1 MDSHGAPSPAS
12 GAPSPGRADAGP
24 PIAGGQETPLAA
36 SEATILDALGD
47 AIHVIDTDYR
57 VIFANAALK
66 RWGAAL
72 GMVPDPTGA
81 RLQNAYPLL
90 AEDVFAEY
98 EQVFATQQPMVTHET
113 IIVDGVELTAETR
126 KIPIIEDEAVVRIV
140 TVIRDITEQKRQETG
155 LRESE
160 QRLRAFFESSADAIV
175 VMDLDGIITDCNEA
189 ALRMYGYASREN
201 VVGLNCIDFA
211 APEVRA
217 ELIEG
222 IARTIRD
229 GADRRAE
236 HTFQRIDG
244 TQFPTH
250 VSANVI
256 RDAAGVPV
264 GLIANIRDITESKQ
278 AEEALR
284 ESEARLQSIFTSS
297 PDAMLVYDTNGV
309 IALAN
314 PAAER
319 MYGYGSGAMTGL
331 QIRRVIHPDYHP
343 VYDEFVTQVLA
354 TGEFTTESVDVRTDG
369 TSVAI
374 EVRGSALTYRG
385 EPHLISVIRDIT
397 DRKRA
402 EDALRESEAR
412 MRAIFETSADAVFVV
427 DPDGTLVL
435 TNPATERMHGYEP
448 GEMIGLKG
456 PDFVHPDSL
465 HVFETFVTE
474 LPHRGQIEL
483 EAVDIRKDGSSLDI
497 EVRGSTFLYDGQEL
511 LLGLVRDVTDRKQ
524 AEEALRESEAR
535 MRAIFDTSADAMV
548 VYSTE
553 GSVVLANPAAERM
566 YGYTPGAMVGVH
578 SRAIVHPDHY
588 HVFEA
593 FIERL
598 RDTGEFTAE
607 SADMRTDGSVFD
619 VEVRGSLFQYQGE
632 SHFLAIVRDVTDRK
646 RAEEALRLQR
656 DLAMALSASSNLP
669 EAAELLLQAALSLES
684 IDAGGLYM
692 VDSSDGSLYL
702 AAHSGISTDF
712 ASLVSRYA
720 PDAAETCEVMA
731 GEPLYAPYAELSP
744 GADLDGRRDAGVR
757 SLAVIPISCRGRVIA
772 SLNVGSRADTEIP
785 EATRKSLEAIAAQ
798 AGTVLARVDA
808 EEAVREREQRLDLAL
823 HGGDLGTWDWDVR
836 SDRVTIDT
844 RWLAARGYLA
854 DGDGLQLRDIVELT
868 HPDDAGPSG
877 AALRAH
883 LQGDTPFYEAEFRI
897 RDRAGAWMWV
907 LARGRVI
914 ERDDVGKPVR
924 VCGTYVD
931 ISEQKRLEEHLLQ
944 STKMEAIGRLAG
956 GVAHDFNNILTAI
969 SGYTEFAIE
978 QLERGSPAHADL
990 EQVAKAAV
998 KASALTRQLLAFSR
1012 QQVTEPRAVN
1022 LNAVVR
1028 DMEKML
1034 RRVIGE
1040 DLDLSTS
1047 LAADIGCIW
1056 ADLGQI
1062 EQVIMN
1068 LCVNARDAM
1077 PDGGRLT
1084 LRTRNSLMQP
1094 ESADRPPG
1102 LQPGQYVC
1110 LDVIDT
1116 GTGMDAG
1123 TLARIYEP
1131 FFTTKRPG
1139 EGTGLGLATV
1149 YGIVQQVSGHIEC
1162 RSQPGRGTQFTV
1174 YLPLHAEGGGDADG
1188 QGEPAHAAGG
1198 RERLL
1203 LVEDDEVVRDFAA
1216 EALRRQGYE
1225 VVEAAGPLEAL
1236 AIAEGIGERLAGLV
1250 TDVIM
1255 PDMTGAELADTLTAL
1270 YPQLAVLYVSG
1281 YAASAIEEENLIG
1294 PGTSFL
1300 SKPFSVRALA
1310 DKVREVLDGRTGTT
1324 SEHGVGDT

>member
-1 MDSHGAPSPAS
+1 MDTHGAPSPPS
-12 GAPSPGRADAGP
+12 GAPSPGPADAGT
-24 PIAGGQETPLAA
+24 PIAGWREASLGA

-66 RWGAAL
+66 AWCAAL
-72 GMVPDPTGA
+72 GMAPDPTGA
-81 RLQNAYPLL
+81 RLRDVYPVL
-90 AEDVFAEY
+90 AEDIFAEY

-126 KIPIIEDEAVVRIV
+126 KIPVIEDETVVRIV
-140 TVIRDITEQKRQETG
+140 TVIRDATEQKQRQTE
-155 LRESE
+155 LRQSE
-160 QRLRAFFESSADAIV
+160 QRLRTFFESSADAIV
-175 VMDLDGIITDCNEA
+175 VMDLDGIITDCNKA

-211 APEVRA
+211 APEGRA
-217 ELIEG
+217 ELIDG

-256 RDAAGVPV
+256 RDAGGEPL
-264 GLIANIRDITESKQ
+264 GLIATIRDITESKQ
-278 AEEALR
+278 AE
-284 ESEARLQSIFTSS
+284 
-297 PDAMLVYDTNGV
+297 
-309 IALAN
+309 
-314 PAAER
+314 AE
-319 MYGYGSGAMTGL
+319 MA
-331 QIRRVIHPDYHP
+331 
-343 VYDEFVTQVLA
+343 
-354 TGEFTTESVDVRTDG
+354 
-369 TSVAI
+369 
-374 EVRGSALTYRG
+374 
-385 EPHLISVIRDIT
+385 
-397 DRKRA
+397 
-402 EDALRESEAR
+402 ESEAR
-412 MRAIFETSADAVFVV
+412 MRAIFETSADAVFVI
-427 DPDGTLVL
+427 DTDGTLVL

-456 PDFVHPDSL
+456 SDFVHPDSL

-474 LPHRGQIEL
+474 LPHRGHIEL

-548 VYSTE
+548 VYSAA
-553 GSVVLANPAAERM
+553 GAVVTANPAAERM

-656 DLAMALSASSNLP
+656 DLAVSLSASSNLA

-868 HPDDAGPSG
+868 HPDDAGPSD

-897 RDRAGAWMWV
+897 RDRAGDWMWV

-914 ERDDVGKPVR
+914 ERDGGGAPLR
-924 VCGTYVD
+924 VCGTYLD

-978 QLERGSPAHADL
+978 QLDRGSPAHADL
-990 EQVAKAAV
+990 EQVAKAAA

-1012 QQVTEPRAVN
+1012 QQVTEPRTVN

-1028 DMEKML
+1028 DIEKML

-1084 LRTRNSLMQP
+1084 LRTRNSVMHP

-1102 LQPGQYVC
+1102 LRPGQYVC

-1116 GTGMDAG
+1116 GSGMDAG
-1123 TLARIYEP
+1123 TLSRIYEP
-1131 FFTTKRPG
+1131 FFTTKRLG

-1149 YGIVQQVSGHIEC
+1149 YGIIQQAGGHIEC
-1162 RSQPGRGTQFTV
+1162 RSEPGRGSQFTV
-1174 YLPLHAEGGGDADG
+1174 YLPLNTETGGDADG
-1188 QGEPAHAAGG
+1188 QGEPAHAMGG

-1216 EALRRQGYE
+1216 EALRRQGYD

-1236 AIAEGIGERLAGLV
+1236 SIAEEIGERLAGLV

-1255 PDMTGAELADTLTAL
+1255 PDMTGRELADTLTAL

-1281 YAASAIEEENLIG
+1281 YAASAIEEENLLG

-1300 SKPFSVRALA
+1300 GKPFSVRALA

>member
-1 MDSHGAPSPAS
+1 M
-12 GAPSPGRADAGP
+12 
-24 PIAGGQETPLAA
+24 
-36 SEATILDALGD
+36 
-47 AIHVIDTDYR
+47 
-57 VIFANAALK
+57 
-66 RWGAAL
+66 
-72 GMVPDPTGA
+72 
-81 RLQNAYPLL
+81 
-90 AEDVFAEY
+90 
-98 EQVFATQQPMVTHET
+98 
-113 IIVDGVELTAETR
+113 
-126 KIPIIEDEAVVRIV
+126 
-140 TVIRDITEQKRQETG
+140 RDI
-155 LRESE
+155 
-160 QRLRAFFESSADAIV
+160 FD
-175 VMDLDGIITDCNEA
+175 
-189 ALRMYGYASREN
+189 
-201 VVGLNCIDFA
+201 
-211 APEVRA
+211 
-217 ELIEG
+217 
-222 IARTIRD
+222 
-229 GADRRAE
+229 
-236 HTFQRIDG
+236 
-244 TQFPTH
+244 
-250 VSANVI
+250 
-256 RDAAGVPV
+256 
-264 GLIANIRDITESKQ
+264 
-278 AEEALR
+278 
-284 ESEARLQSIFTSS
+284 
-297 PDAMLVYDTNGV
+297 
-309 IALAN
+309 
-314 PAAER
+314 
-319 MYGYGSGAMTGL
+319 
-331 QIRRVIHPDYHP
+331 
-343 VYDEFVTQVLA
+343 
-354 TGEFTTESVDVRTDG
+354 
-369 TSVAI
+369 
-374 EVRGSALTYRG
+374 
-385 EPHLISVIRDIT
+385 
-397 DRKRA
+397 
-402 EDALRESEAR
+402 
-412 MRAIFETSADAVFVV
+412 TSADAVFVV

-474 LPHRGQIEL
+474 LPHRGHIEL
-483 EAVDIRKDGSSLDI
+483 EAVDIRKDGSTLDI
-497 EVRGSTFLYDGQEL
+497 EVRGSTFLYGGQEL
-511 LLGLVRDVTDRKQ
+511 LLGLVRDVTERKR

-548 VYSTE
+548 VYSAA
-553 GSVVLANPAAERM
+553 GAVVAANPAAERM
-566 YGYTPGAMVGVH
+566 YGYTPGAMAGVH
-578 SRAIVHPDHY
+578 SRAIVHPDYY
-588 HVFEA
+588 HVFES
-593 FIERL
+593 FIECL

-619 VEVRGSLFQYQGE
+619 VEVRGSLLQYQGE
-632 SHFLAIVRDVTDRK
+632 PHFLAIVRDVTDRK

-656 DLAMALSASSNLP
+656 DLAMSLSASSNLA
-669 EAAELLLQAALSLES
+669 EAAELLLKAALSLES

-692 VDSSDGSLYL
+692 VDPDDGSLYL
-702 AAHSGISTDF
+702 AAHAGISADF
-712 ASLVSRYA
+712 ASLVSHYG
-720 PDAAETCEVMA
+720 PDAPQTQRVIA

-744 GADLDGRRDAGVR
+744 GADLDGRGAEGLR
-757 SLAVIPISCRGRVIA
+757 SLAVVPIIRRGRVIA
-772 SLNVGSRADTEIP
+772 SLNLSSRTAEDFP
-785 EATRKSLEAIAAQ
+785 ASTRDMLEAIAAQ
-798 AGTVLARVDA
+798 AGIVIARVSA

-854 DGDGLQLRDIVELT
+854 DGDGLHLRDIVELT
-868 HPDDAGPSG
+868 HPDDAGPSD

-897 RDRAGAWMWV
+897 RDRAGDWMWV

-914 ERDDVGKPVR
+914 ARDDRGAPLR
-924 VCGTYVD
+924 VCGTYLD

-1084 LRTRNSLMQP
+1084 LRTRNRLMQP

-1102 LQPGQYVC
+1102 LQPGKYVC

-1116 GTGMDAG
+1116 GTGMDKG
-1123 TLARIYEP
+1123 TLSRIYEP
-1131 FFTTKRPG
+1131 FFTTKRLG
-1139 EGTGLGLATV
+1139 EGSGLGLATV
-1149 YGIVQQVSGHIEC
+1149 YGIIQQAGGHIEC
-1162 RSQPGRGTQFTV
+1162 SSEPGRGTQFSV
-1174 YLPLHAEGGGDADG
+1174 YLPLYSETGGDADG
-1188 QGEPAHAAGG
+1188 QGEPAHTRGG

-1216 EALRRQGYE
+1216 EALRRQGYD

-1236 AIAEGIGERLAGLV
+1236 AIAEEIGGQLAGLV

-1255 PDMTGAELADTLTAL
+1255 PDMTGRELADALTAL

-1281 YAASAIEEENLIG
+1281 YAASAIEEENLLG

-1310 DKVREVLDGRTGTT
+1310 DKVREVLDGRTETT